1 MLTAAMPPRPNAAL
15 SATSFHTTRWSRVV
29 LAREPSTEGRE
40 ALRQLCEAYYAP
52 VIAFLRREGRPD
64 DEAREVAHDF
74 FATVLGGSSMA
85 QADQARGRFRSYL
98 LGAVKHFLSHRRE
111 AALRLRRGG
120 GEAPLSMDAE
130 DAPPVADTAQ
140 LSPDAAF
147 DREWALTVL
156 NRAMNALEAEQKAEG
171 KEKVFAQLRPWLSGE
186 AAHGDQAALADALS
200 MNVNT
205 LKAATHRLR
214 QRFRTSVRME
224 IASTLEDESAVDEEM
239 QVLFAA
245 LRSR

>member
-1 MLTAAMPPRPNAAL
+1 MLTTMPPPTV
-15 SATSFHTTRWSRVV
+15 SAFHTTRWSRVV
-29 LAREPSTEGRE
+29 LAREPSTAGQE
-40 ALRQLCEAYYAP
+40 ALQQLCAAYYAP
-52 VIAFLRREGRPD
+52 VIVFLRRDGRPES
-64 DEAREVAHDF
+64 EARDLAHDF
-74 FATVLGGSSMA
+74 FASVLAGNSI
-85 QADQARGRFRSYL
+85 ARAEQSQGRFRSYL

-120 GEAPLSMDAE
+120 GQTPLSMDAE
-130 DAPPVADTAQ
+130 EAPAVADPAQ

-156 NRAMNALEAEQKAEG
+156 SRAMETLHREQAAESKSA
-171 KEKVFAQLRPWLSGE
+171 VFEQLRPWLSGE
-186 AAHGDQAALADALS
+186 AGHGDQAALAASLN

-214 QRFRTSVRME
+214 QRFRALVREE

-245 LRSR
+245 LRGR

>member
-1 MLTAAMPPRPNAAL
+1 MLSTMSPLATA
-15 SATSFHTTRWSRVV
+15 SSFHTTRWSRVV
-29 LAREPSTEGRE
+29 LARDASTEGRE
-40 ALRQLCEAYYAP
+40 ALQQLCATYYAP
-52 VIAFLRREGRPD
+52 VIAFLRREGRA
-64 DEAREVAHDF
+64 EEVAREMAHDF
-74 FATVLGGSSMA
+74 FATVLAGGSIA
-85 QADQARGRFRSYL
+85 QAEQGRGRFRSYL

-120 GEAPLSMDAE
+120 GEVPLSMDDE
-130 DAPPVADTAQ
+130 DAPIAVADPSQ

-156 NRAMNALEAEQKAEG
+156 NRAMEALRREQTAEG
-171 KEKVFAQLRPWLSGE
+171 RGEEFERLQPWLSGE
-186 AAHGDQAALADALS
+186 AVHGEQAALAESLG

-214 QRFRTSVRME
+214 QRFRALVRME
-224 IASTLEDESAVDEEM
+224 IASTLEDASAVDEEM

-245 LRSR
+245 LRNR